1 MSISDGADAGRPE
14 RDVGTG
20 GLANSFDRTATIHRV
35 DDYRTLNLAN
45 WDERAPAHAASPG
58 YGVQRFRDDPNHLSS
73 VVSFDRPYLGDI
85 SGLHG
90 LHLQCHIGTDT
101 LSLHRLGARMSGLD
115 FSGSALAE
123 ARALAESVG
132 AEIKYVQADAYEAVD
147 RFGAGQF
154 ELLYTGVGA
163 LCWLPDI
170 ARWGRLVADLLTPG
184 GRLFLREGHPAL
196 WAIDDRRSDHLLVAD
211 YPYFETAEPVVFEE
225 EGTYVATDVQFQNN
239 RSASWNHGIGE
250 ILTALLDA
258 GLRITQF
265 VEHRSVPW
273 EALPGAMTLGE
284 DDEWRLT
291 ERPER
296 LPLTYTLQAV
306 KQ

>member
-1 MSISDGADAGRPE
+1 MRNPVVVAARIW
-14 RDVGTG
+14 
-20 GLANSFDRTATIHRV
+20 RV
-35 DDYRTLNLAN
+35 DDYRALNLAN
-45 WDERAPAHAASPG
+45 WNERAPAHAASPG
-58 YGVQRFRDDPNHLSS
+58 YALQSFGEDPGFLSE
-73 VVSFDRPYLGDI
+73 VVRFDRPYLGDI
-85 SGLHG
+85 AGLRG

-115 FSGSALAE
+115 FSGPALVE
-123 ARALAESVG
+123 ARALAESLG
-132 AEIKYVQADAYEAVD
+132 AEIDYVQADAYEAVE
-147 RFGAGQF
+147 RFGAERF
-154 ELLYTGVGA
+154 DLVYTGVGA

-196 WAIDDRRSDHLLVAD
+196 WAIDDERPDHLLVAH
-211 YPYFETAEPVVFEE
+211 YPYFETEQPVIFEE
-225 EGTYVATDVQFQNN
+225 EGTYVQTDVRFVHN

-258 GLRITQF
+258 GLRLSQF

-284 DDEWRLT
+284 DGEWRLT